1 MPLHYGG
8 SISKTGLSS
17 RKPRSGMKFSTQV
30 KIEKVVQ
37 FDLAILAGLVL
48 TDKEIGRVIGCSGFM
63 VRCLR
68 QKPEYLMLRME
79 LTTGISVRAE
89 DSVQT
94 FVTLRKQAMVDML
107 PLAMRVVA
115 DTLMNPATPAALR
128 AKMAVEV
135 MDREGSHPKI
145 SRTDIH
151 AKVEHDYANADGV
164 SAELLSF
171 MSQPGVTNEIDP
183 LITKAL
189 EANRSFSNNETITAS
204 TQERAMKML
213 ELIPEEGN
221 TIQ

>member
-8 SISKTGLSS
+8 SITKTGLVG
-17 RKPRSGMKFSTQV
+17 RKPTKGMKFSVQL
-30 KIEKVVQ
+30 KIEKIVQ
-37 FDLAILAGLVL
+37 FDLAILAGLQL
-48 TDKEIGRVIGCSGFM
+48 TDKEIGKVCGCSGFY

-68 QKPEYLMLRME
+68 QRPEYLMLRME

-89 DSVQT
+89 DSVKT

-115 DTLMNPATPAALR
+115 DTLMNPNTPAALR
-128 AKMAVEV
+128 AKMAVEI
-135 MDREGSHPKI
+135 MDREGSNPKI

-151 AKVEHDYANADGV
+151 AKVEHNYTEADGV

-171 MSQPGVTNEIDP
+171 MSQAGATNEIDP
-183 LITKAL
+183 LITRAL

-213 ELIPEEGN
+213 ELIPEEGA

>member
-8 SISKTGLSS
+8 SITKTGLSS
-17 RKPRSGMKFSTQV
+17 RKPRYGMKFSTQV
-30 KIEKVVQ
+30 KIEKLVQ
-37 FDLAILAGLVL
+37 FDLAMLSGLQL
-48 TDKEIGRVIGCSGFM
+48 TDKEIGKVLSCSGFM

-79 LTTGISVRAE
+79 LTTGISARAE
-89 DSVQT
+89 DSVKT
-94 FVTLRKQAMVDML
+94 FAAFRRQAMVDML

-115 DTLMNPATPAALR
+115 DTLMNSATPPALR
-128 AKMAVEV
+128 AKMAIEV

-171 MSQPGVTNEIDP
+171 MSQPGVTNEVDP
-183 LITKAL
+183 LIIRAL
-189 EANRSFSNNETITAS
+189 EANRSFSNNEAISSS
-204 TQERAMKML
+204 TQEYTMKML
-213 ELIPEEGN
+213 ELLPEEGN
-221 TIQ
+221 MIQ